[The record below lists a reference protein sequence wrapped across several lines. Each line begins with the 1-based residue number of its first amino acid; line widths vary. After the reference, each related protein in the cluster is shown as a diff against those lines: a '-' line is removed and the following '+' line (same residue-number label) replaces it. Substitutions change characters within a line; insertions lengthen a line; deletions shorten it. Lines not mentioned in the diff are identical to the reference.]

1 MWGQGLSVALD
12 RKPEGIYDPKAAV
25 GKMITVPTSR
35 EGLQQLLASQP
46 DPSPEQHPL
55 PPPASSASTC
65 LSEQHPL
72 PTPASSVCLSEQ
84 PPLPPP
90 AYDPPDI
97 VAQELEFWELVREKL
112 DADLQQVP
120 GIFPDAH
127 TWIPGTVQTFA
138 QNRLLMPRRGP
149 AILKLLEDSG
159 SEAVFASFSPASQLE
174 MWAMSLQHFGKFI
187 MGHTDVE
194 DHEIDFDIVADAICS
209 KVAQSKEKV
218 SGHIRK
224 LHSVPF
230 DFAARRSFP
239 PDQTT

>member
-55 PPPASSASTC
+55 PPPAT
-65 LSEQHPL
+65 
-72 PTPASSVCLSEQ
+72 SVCLSEQ

-97 VAQELEFWELVREKL
+97 LAQELEFWELVREKL

-159 SEAVFASFSPASQLE
+159 SEAVFASLCPASKLE

-194 DHEIDFDIVADAICS
+194 DHEIDFDTVADAICS